1 VLAEAIGGGAGFY
14 SMAVFASLAPE
25 DHCERETGPF
35 ASKGFVHSLV
45 GFYTGYC
52 LGNSWG
58 VYLGGRSKYKGSYL
72 NTFLGM
78 SLGVLGGFA
87 VLHFASRFDNPKVSC
102 AAPYLLIIAPTVGS
116 FAGFYSSK
124 TKDVSRIEHP
134 GVNVLSSSARSDF
147 PFRCDFSINLVG
159 VFFLLLGGDGEWQKS
174 C

>member
-1 VLAEAIGGGAGFY
+1 MLAEAIGVGAGFY

-45 GFYTGYC
+45 GFYAGYC

-102 AAPYLLIIAPTVGS
+102 AAPYLLIIALTVGS

-159 VFFLLLGGDGEWQKS
+159 VFFYF
-174 C
+174 